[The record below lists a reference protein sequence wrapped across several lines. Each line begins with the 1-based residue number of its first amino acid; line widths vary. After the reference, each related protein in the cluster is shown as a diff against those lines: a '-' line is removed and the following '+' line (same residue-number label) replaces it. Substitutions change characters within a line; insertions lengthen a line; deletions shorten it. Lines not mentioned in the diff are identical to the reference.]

1 MMIDM
6 SPLVMLLVAC
16 MGCVAV
22 VVRGGLGRFEQLGVI
37 LFLVVVACVGCGGLL
52 SSSVATSE
60 LADGRALIACVIGP
74 LLAFT
79 WRSELTSPR
88 AGVVTALA
96 AGLLLVTGLVCHAA
110 ALVSSS
116 ATPVAVGVSLT
127 LAMISAAVSM
137 NGSLRHAR
145 ALPKTVWRSRVSL
158 EAGAVCVVGSAAGLA
173 AIGVVTPASVDDA
186 WPSVCGLGA
195 AMATSARASAVP
207 LMTRDLGLVAGA
219 ATWAALSTHSLATAA
234 AVAMGVV
241 MTHGLFGPITRPKGR
256 AASST
261 SSESSLVTTPGA
273 APAGLFGLIP
283 IGDHG
288 ATKAPS
294 RLRVQ
299 VRTPARRLIDVAVE
313 RAWRG
318 VTPTRA
324 RPSVDVVGSEDVDV
338 EGDAA
343 ELAESLSAV
352 FAGALRAREPHDTRL
367 RILVRAAAT
376 TLSIEIEETGLVMS
390 TTPTFEVDD
399 DGVPTTAVALARAK
413 GLIERSG
420 GTFHVRGRGAL
431 HVTLPRRPARLP
443 MGLA

>member
-16 MGCVAV
+16 VGCVAV
-22 VVRGGLGRFEQLGVI
+22 VARGGLGRFEQLGVI
-37 LFLVVVACVGCGGLL
+37 LFLVVVACVGCGGIL
-52 SSSVATSE
+52 SSSVAASE
-60 LADGRALIACVIGP
+60 LADGRALLACVMGP
-74 LLAFT
+74 LLALA

-88 AGVVTALA
+88 TGVVTAVA
-96 AGLLLVTGLVCHAA
+96 AGILLVTGLFGHAA

-116 ATPVAVGVSLT
+116 AAPVAVGVSLT
-127 LAMISAAVSM
+127 LAMITAAVSTP
-137 NGSLRHAR
+137 GSLRHAR
-145 ALPKTVWRSRVSL
+145 AFPKTVWRSRVSL
-158 EAGAVCVVGSAAGLA
+158 EAGAVCVVGSAAGVA
-173 AIGVVTPASVDDA
+173 AIGVLTPASVDDA
-186 WPSVCGLGA
+186 WPAVCGLGA

-207 LMTRDLGLVAGA
+207 LMTRDLGLVVGA

-234 AVAMGVV
+234 AVATGVV
-241 MTHGLFGPITRPKGR
+241 VTHGLLGPVTQPKRR

-261 SSESSLVTTPGA
+261 SSESSLVATPGA

-283 IGDHG
+283 IGEHG
-288 ATKAPS
+288 AAKAQT

-299 VRTPARRLIDVAVE
+299 LRTPARRLIDVAVE

-324 RPSVDVVGSEDVDV
+324 RPSVDVVGGDDVDL

-352 FAGALRAREPHDTRL
+352 FAGALRAREPHDARL
-367 RILVRAAAT
+367 RIFVRAAAT
-376 TLSIEIEETGLVMS
+376 TLSIEIEETGLVMNTAPS
-390 TTPTFEVDD
+390 FEVDD

-420 GTFHVRGRGAL
+420 GTFHIRDRGAL
-431 HVTLPRRPARLP
+431 HVTLPRRPARQP